1 VPGQRPPLRSGGVPA
16 ARVYARY
23 AMPARVD
30 RDTFEQLAEEALDSL
45 PGPLRDHMSNV
56 QIFVEDAPGEEAG
69 DFGRGPG
76 LLGLYQGIPL
86 TQRSEAYW
94 GVMPDRI
101 FLYQRNIENHCRSL
115 EELRELVR
123 TTVIHEI
130 AHHFGIDD
138 DRLDELGWA

>member
-1 VPGQRPPLRSGGVPA
+1 
-16 ARVYARY
+16 
-23 AMPARVD
+23 MPARVD
-30 RDTFEQLAEEALDSL
+30 RDTFEQLAEEALESL
-45 PGPLRDHMSNV
+45 PAALRDHMSNV
-56 QIFVEDAPGEEAG
+56 EIFVEDVPGDEAAAQG
-69 DFGRGPG
+69 FGPG

-101 FLYQRNIENHCRSL
+101 FLYQRNIENVCRSFD
-115 EELRELVR
+115 ELRDMVR

-138 DRLDELGWA
+138 DRLDDLGWA

>member
-1 VPGQRPPLRSGGVPA
+1 MPPH
-16 ARVYARY
+16 
-23 AMPARVD
+23 VD

-45 PGPLRDHMSNV
+45 PPALRDHMSNV
-56 QIFVEDAPGEEAG
+56 EIFVEDLPGDEAA
-69 DFGRGPG
+69 DHGRAAGS

-86 TQRSEAYW
+86 THRSEAYW

-101 FLYQRNIENHCRSL
+101 FLYQHNIENAVRSL
-115 EELRELVR
+115 DELRELVR
-123 TTVIHEI
+123 TTVIHEV

>member
-1 VPGQRPPLRSGGVPA
+1 
-16 ARVYARY
+16 
-23 AMPARVD
+23 MPARVD
-30 RDTFEQLAEEALDSL
+30 RETFEQLAEEALDSL
-45 PGPLRDHMSNV
+45 PAALREHMSNV
-56 QIFVEDAPGEEAG
+56 EIFVEDTPGDEAAAHG
-69 DFGRGPG
+69 FSPG

-86 TQRSEAYW
+86 TRRSEAYW

-101 FLYQRNIENHCRSL
+101 FLYQRNIENHCRSF
-115 EELRELVR
+115 EELRDLVR